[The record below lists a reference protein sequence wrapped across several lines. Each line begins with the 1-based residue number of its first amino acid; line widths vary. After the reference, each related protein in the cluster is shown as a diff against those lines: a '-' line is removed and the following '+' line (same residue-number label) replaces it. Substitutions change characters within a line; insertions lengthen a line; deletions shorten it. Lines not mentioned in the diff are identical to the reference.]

1 MILLKEREPYT
12 YDNSYWHGCTQL
24 LLVHF
29 RCIKQYSYQNNICYK
44 AMLKLHKQT
53 EQAM

>member
-1 MILLKEREPYT
+1 MMLLKEREPY
-12 YDNSYWHGCTQL
+12 DNSYWHGRTQL
-24 LLVHF
+24 FFVHF

-44 AMLKLHKQT
+44 ALLKLHKQI